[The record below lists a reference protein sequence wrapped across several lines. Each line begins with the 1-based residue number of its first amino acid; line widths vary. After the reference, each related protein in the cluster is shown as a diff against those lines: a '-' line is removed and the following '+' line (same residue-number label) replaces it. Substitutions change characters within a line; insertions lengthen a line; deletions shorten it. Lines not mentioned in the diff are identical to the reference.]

1 MTLDNPDKKKSKVD
15 KGPDVSG
22 AYRAEEDEQNK
33 PKRPAFEIAEE
44 AAKKGRFKK
53 SLHQPYNSKD
63 GDCSV
68 CSNGI
73 SFPVHDAGAAEDFC
87 SPCLAC

>member
-1 MTLDNPDKKKSKVD
+1 MTLDNPDKKKPKVD
-15 KGPDVSG
+15 KELDVSG

-53 SLHQPYNSKD
+53 SLHQPYNSKATPETKHITNRILGEKD
-63 GDCSV
+63 
-68 CSNGI
+68 
-73 SFPVHDAGAAEDFC
+73 ED
-87 SPCLAC
+87 